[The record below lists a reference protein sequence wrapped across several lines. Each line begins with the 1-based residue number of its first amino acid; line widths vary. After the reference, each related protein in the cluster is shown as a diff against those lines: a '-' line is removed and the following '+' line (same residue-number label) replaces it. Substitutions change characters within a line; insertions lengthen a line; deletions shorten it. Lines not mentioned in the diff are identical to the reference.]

1 MKTIVKIIV
10 FVIVG
15 VILFATFR
23 FLWNS
28 SRPEEPKYEVI
39 SPTMGNIDYATTIT
53 GNIEPRNKTAVKPEI
68 PGIILKILKKV
79 GDHVQE
85 GEIIATLRV
94 ITDAGQLNTA
104 ESRVRQSD
112 IALDQVSKEYER
124 QRELFDNDVISRN
137 DYEAIQASYRKA
149 VEENENAIDALQ
161 IVKSGASKNIK
172 SVNNTQIRSRSS
184 GTILDIPVKEGNMV
198 IYSNAFNEGT
208 TIATVANMK
217 DLIFRGTIDETEVG
231 NIHEGMPIS
240 ISIGA
245 IPSKAIDA
253 VIEYI
258 SPEGKKENGSVTY
271 EIKAAVKLQPDITL
285 RSNYSATANVVVQTA
300 NDIMKIPESAVEFSK
315 SGIACVYILKN
326 DSKNQTFIKRLI
338 EIGLSDGSY
347 LEVKSGLNQT
357 DQIRGA
363 KIDSIDNK

>member
-1 MKTIVKIIV
+1 MKKVFRIIA
-10 FVIVG
+10 FVVIG
-15 VILFATFR
+15 VILVATFK
-23 FLWNS
+23 FLWDD
-28 SRPEEPKYEVI
+28 SRPEIPAYEII
-39 SPTMGNIDYATTIT
+39 SPEQGDIERTTTVT
-53 GNIEPRNKTAVKPEI
+53 GNVEPRNKTAVKPEI
-68 PGIILKILKKV
+68 PGIISKILKKV

-85 GEIIATLRV
+85 GEVIATLRV
-94 ITDAGQLNTA
+94 ITDAGQLNA
-104 ESRVRQSD
+104 AQSRVRQSD
-112 IALDQVSKEYER
+112 IALDQVSREYER

-137 DYEAIQASYRKA
+137 DYEAIEASYRKA

-208 TIATVANMK
+208 TIATVANMN
-217 DLIFRGTIDETEVG
+217 DLIFRGTVDETEVG
-231 NIHEGMPIS
+231 NIHEGMPVS

-245 IPSKAIDA
+245 IPDKAIDA

-300 NDIMKIPESAVEFSK
+300 NDIIKIPESAVEFSK
-315 SGIACVYILKN
+315 NGSAYVYLLRT
-326 DSKNQTFIKRLI
+326 DQKNQVFSKRKI
-338 EIGLSDGSY
+338 ETGLSDGNY
-347 LEVKSGLNQT
+347 VEVKFGLIPT
-357 DQIRGA
+357 DQIRGM
-363 KIDSIDNK
+363 KIDTQSK